1 MTFPVDFPEYP
12 SLPDE
17 RARQFLAFAAA
28 HPVLIRAEEAI
39 RRELG
44 LTPAR
49 YVQLLHRLID
59 TQQAL
64 DIDPVLT
71 HRLRRIR
78 DEQHAELTRRRGGA
92 AGLTTR
98 HT

>member
-1 MTFPVDFPEYP
+1 MTDRIETQPDHF

-17 RARQFLAFAAA
+17 RARQLLTFAAA
-28 HPVLIRAEEAI
+28 NPRIIRAEEAC

-49 YVQLLHRLID
+49 YVLLLHRLID
-59 TQQAL
+59 TQQSL

-78 DEQHAELTRRRGGA
+78 DEDRAETARRLGA
-92 AGLTTR
+92 T
-98 HT
+98 H

>member
-1 MTFPVDFPEYP
+1 MVFPIDFPEYP
-12 SLPDE
+12 TLPDE
-17 RARQFLAFAAA
+17 RARQLLAFAAA
-28 HPVLIRAEEAI
+28 NPRIIRAEEAC

-49 YVQLLHRLID
+49 YVLLLHRLID

-78 DEQHAELTRRRGGA
+78 DEDRAETARRLG
-92 AGLTTR
+92 TT
-98 HT
+98 H

>member
-1 MTFPVDFPEYP
+1 MSERQAIHSDAFY
-12 SLPDE
+12 LPDE
-17 RARQFLAFAAA
+17 RARQLLAFAAA
-28 HPVLIRAEEAI
+28 NPRIIRAEEAC

-49 YVQLLHRLID
+49 YVLLLHRLID
-59 TQQAL
+59 TQQSL

-78 DEQHAELTRRRGGA
+78 DEDRAEIARRLG
-92 AGLTTR
+92 TT
-98 HT
+98 H

>member
-1 MTFPVDFPEYP
+1 MTHPIDGPEYP
-12 SLPDE
+12 ALPVE
-17 RARQFLAFAAA
+17 RARQLLAFAAA
-28 HPVLIRAEEAI
+28 NPSIIRAEEAC

-49 YVQLLHRLID
+49 YLVLLHRLID

-64 DIDPVLT
+64 DIDPLLT

-78 DEQHAELTRRRGGA
+78 ESDAAEISRRLGTRN
-92 AGLTTR
+92 
-98 HT
+98 